1 MWFKTETSKNF
12 LFKKK
17 NYMFFFIYNL
27 VCYLI
32 FMWFKVEMSRIHYF
46 FIKKIIW
53 GSLAYLTKKKMIHWK
68 CNWDEK
74 NKLMIKL
81 KLLLKIGIG
90 LPIKNE
96 YYKKIK
102 EISVLLWTSSA
113 FTMNYIIWV
122 YSLQNSFN
130 AQLFHQW
137 NIWQVT
143 LNYLL
148 YYILN

>member
-1 MWFKTETSKNF
+1 
-12 LFKKK
+12 
-17 NYMFFFIYNL
+17 
-27 VCYLI
+27 
-32 FMWFKVEMSRIHYF
+32 
-46 FIKKIIW
+46 
-53 GSLAYLTKKKMIHWK
+53 MIHWK

-102 EISVLLWTSSA
+102 EISVLLWILSA

-137 NIWQVT
+137 NIWQVA